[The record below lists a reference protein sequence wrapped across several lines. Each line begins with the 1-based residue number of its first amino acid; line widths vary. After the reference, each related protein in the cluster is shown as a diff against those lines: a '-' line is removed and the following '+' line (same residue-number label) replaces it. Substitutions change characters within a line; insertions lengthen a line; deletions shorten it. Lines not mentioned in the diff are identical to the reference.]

1 MYLANPVE
9 YLANPID
16 EAQLRHALGTI
27 AHNRRFSARD
37 LSSYLQISSA
47 EASNKIRQLVTVGF
61 LERTGPGEYFPT
73 RAGWAWIE
81 RELQQNPLHTSYQD
95 NPLKKGCSQ
104 DTISANIRKMI
115 HEGYPQI
122 QAVAIALNTARR
134 SGCNIPPPKKAGK
147 KLARRANPVENW
159 HYNQPGYLYYVVHQ
173 GPSGTG
179 IDSGWEFRQDALDRA
194 LEAEESL
201 PPDVRV
207 KVIYKAR
214 LRMEGLNPES
224 DNHWSGAPL
233 RKYALHNPARF

>member
-122 QAVAIALNTARR
+122 QAV
-134 SGCNIPPPKKAGK
+134 
-147 KLARRANPVENW
+147 
-159 HYNQPGYLYYVVHQ
+159 
-173 GPSGTG
+173 
-179 IDSGWEFRQDALDRA
+179 
-194 LEAEESL
+194 
-201 PPDVRV
+201 
-207 KVIYKAR
+207 
-214 LRMEGLNPES
+214 
-224 DNHWSGAPL
+224 
-233 RKYALHNPARF
+233 